1 MSKGKTIH
9 RKQFMDGR
17 VTPQELHSAL
27 AFPVGAKCV
36 GCGGPPLTTIRTFA
50 EEAEMLKRDPRLKI
64 LFMADPD
71 KYMSMRLVTKMGPY
85 LRLAE
90 VYACARCTPEAER
103 AAAKHPSWTFVD
115 INRGPEALK
124 LVIGPT

>member
-1 MSKGKTIH
+1 MSKGKIIH

-17 VTPQELHSAL
+17 YTPQELHSAL
-27 AFPVGAKCV
+27 AFPIGAKCL
-36 GCGGPPLTTIRTFA
+36 GCGAPPLTTIKTFA

-85 LRLAE
+85 LRIAE
-90 VYACARCTPEAER
+90 VYACPKCTPEAER
-103 AAAKHPSWTFVD
+103 AAAKHPSWCFVSID
-115 INRGPEALK
+115 HGPAALK

>member
-1 MSKGKTIH
+1 VSKGKTIH
-9 RKQFMDGR
+9 RKQFMGGR

-64 LFMADPD
+64 LCMA
-71 KYMSMRLVTKMGPY
+71 LTKMGPY

-90 VYACARCTPEAER
+90 VYACSRCTPEAER
-103 AAAKHPSWTFVD
+103 AAAKHPSWCFCD
-115 INRGPEALK
+115 INYGPEALK